1 MAATSRIIIE
11 FTPAKDMRYRTL
23 GDYFKDADGNTTIQV
38 SDEHYTGNGLA
49 SDEERFLIALHEMVE
64 MRLCL
69 SRGITFETVDAFDLG
84 KSEYAQLYDLELGDM
99 EGCPYGK
106 EHRFAMLMEQLM
118 AHELGIRN
126 YGKVE

>member
-1 MAATSRIIIE
+1 MPKIIIE
-11 FTPAKDMRYRTL
+11 FVAAKDMRYRTL
-23 GDYFKDADGNTTIQV
+23 GDYFLNSDGDTVIQV
-38 SDEHYTGNGLA
+38 SDEHYTGNGIA
-49 SDEERFLIALHEMVE
+49 SEEERFLIALHELVE

-69 SRGITFETVDAFDLG
+69 SRGISFETVDEFDLR

-106 EHRFAMLMEQLM
+106 EHRFAMLIEQLM